1 MQAQQANKRQI
12 KTNQSTIDSEIGDN
26 KEPESMLRGKDTI
39 TFEDRWPTLQPTVLK
54 LLGQESVSKTEWHDL
69 FYGVHLI
76 CLWDE
81 KDRTRIYECLQE
93 DITEYIKQAKTNIL
107 AQREEQALINAY
119 IIEWR
124 KFFTQSNYL
133 PLPFRQLELSKAQS
147 ASCLQNANSSNS
159 TAISASGAS
168 SSAASGGTAAA
179 NASSGSSSSS
189 SQKNSTQGEA
199 LVRELMLNLWNVGI
213 FRDITA
219 RLQES
224 AMKLVEAER
233 IGDAFDSLFDSQ
245 LVIGV
250 RDSYVNLCSNQQDK
264 LLIYRENFEAAYLKT
279 TADFYRLKAQEQLQ
293 ANGVQSFM
301 RYADTKLR
309 EEEARAQRYLEPSSF
324 DALKAACV
332 SVLVQ
337 DTLPTLLAECTPL
350 IKAADIERLQLMF
363 RLLDRVALGVDPML
377 NDLENH
383 IVCDGLQEMVSAAA
397 EITQDSEKYVER
409 LLELFRRYSILV
421 KDAFNN
427 DPRFLTARDKAFKT
441 VVNDVTVF
449 KLELPTTTT
458 TRTSKSTT
466 PESKCPELLA
476 NYCDML
482 LRKTALSKRLTNEQ
496 IESRLKDVLL
506 VLKYVN
512 NKDVFMLYHKAHLTR
527 R

>member
-1 MQAQQANKRQI
+1 
-12 KTNQSTIDSEIGDN
+12 
-26 KEPESMLRGKDTI
+26 MLRGKETVSFD
-39 TFEDRWPTLQPTVLK
+39 DRWPSLRPTVLK
-54 LLGQESVSKTEWHDL
+54 LLKQESVSKTEWHDL

-93 DITEYIKQAKTNIL
+93 DISSYIKQAKANIM

-133 PLPFRQLELSKAQS
+133 PLPFRQLELSKAASNSQS
-147 ASCLQNANSSNS
+147 SNSSNS
-159 TAISASGAS
+159 ASAAAAGAGSSSTGAANSASGT
-168 SSAASGGTAAA
+168 G
-179 NASSGSSSSS
+179 SSS
-189 SQKNSTQGEA
+189 SQKASTQGEA

-213 FRDITA
+213 FKDITF

-224 AMKLVEAER
+224 AMKLVQAER
-233 IGDAFDSLFDSQ
+233 NGDAFDSQ

-279 TADFYRLKAQEQLQ
+279 TADFYRLKANEQLQ

-332 SVLVQ
+332 SVLVN
-337 DTLPTLLAECTPL
+337 DTLPILLAECTPL
-350 IKAADIERLQLMF
+350 IKLADTERLQLMF
-363 RLLDRVALGVDPML
+363 RLLDRVADGVEPML

-383 IVCDGLQEMVSAAA
+383 IVSDGLQDMVSAAA

-449 KLELPTTTT
+449 KLELPTSTAA
-458 TRTSKSTT
+458 RTNKSTT